1 MRIKNTQCYGECQ
14 QLRNSLRK
22 IQRPKKKKVDPKQRK
37 KYQERIMSLES
48 NEELKIVHTI

>member
-22 IQRPKKKKVDPKQRK
+22 IQRPKKKKGRSKTKKEISRK
-37 KYQERIMSLES
+37 NNVPR
-48 NEELKIVHTI
+48 V